1 LLKTCPKLN
10 QSLHQLR
17 RLLHANLFE
26 FKRLRR
32 HDDSWRRKKLVSEQ
46 KRRPASKLRKRLV

>member
-1 LLKTCPKLN
+1 M
-10 QSLHQLR
+10 
-17 RLLHANLFE
+17 HANLFA

-32 HDDSWRRKKLVSEQ
+32 HDDSRRRNKLVSEQ